1 MKSMAKNLDTLI
13 EKLLADFSLRQQK
26 VFAGRFGL
34 KTGDRKTLQE
44 IGEELQVT
52 RERVRQIE
60 EQGLKKLHDAASRD
74 KDVKPLLDVAKRHL
88 AASGGIRKDDAF
100 VIEMAALAGF
110 SPAKHREAKIRFLF
124 IAAGAPIYHKEN
136 DDLHAYWC
144 ADKVAEKKF
153 GDFVRHATKYFESLD
168 PKEALKEKS
177 YLEQFSDM
185 VSWHYLSIPK
195 HFGTNVFGDFGL
207 RKWAEIEP
215 KTIRDKA
222 YLALK
227 KTGKPLHFGDIAK
240 AIHTLKIDRKQAHV
254 QTVHNELIKDN
265 RFVLVGRGVYALAE
279 DGYEAGTVREVISKI
294 LKHKGPLSASDV
306 IELVNEKR
314 FLKEN
319 TILLNLQNRK
329 YFKRLDSGKYNVKE
343 A

>member
-1 MKSMAKNLDTLI
+1 MAKNLDI
-13 EKLLADFSLRQQK
+13 IIDKLLANFPSRQQK
-26 VFAGRFGL
+26 VFVGRFGL
-34 KTGDRKTLQE
+34 KTGRRQTLQE
-44 IGEELQVT
+44 IGEEMQVT

-60 EQGLKKLHDAASRD
+60 EHGLKKLRDIAGSD
-74 KDVKPLLDVAKRHL
+74 KDIKPILEIAKKHL
-88 AASGGIRKDDAF
+88 TGSGGIRRDDAF
-100 VIEMAALAGF
+100 VVEITELSDF
-110 SPAKHREAKIRFLF
+110 PPSKNRDAKIRFLF
-124 IAAGAPIYHKEN
+124 IAAGLPVYHKEN
-136 DDLHAYWC
+136 DDFHAYWC
-144 ADKVAEKKF
+144 VDKSAEKKF
-153 GDFVRHATKYFESLD
+153 LDFVKHATKYFESLD
-168 PKEALKEKS
+168 PKEALKEKK
-177 YLEQFSDM
+177 YLGQFGDM

-207 RKWAEIEP
+207 KRWAEIEP

-227 KTGKPLHFGDIAK
+227 KTGKPLHFEDIAK
-240 AIHTLKIDRKQAHV
+240 TIHTLKIDKKPAHV

-279 DGYEAGTVREVISKI
+279 EGYEPGTVREVIARI
-294 LKHKGPLSASDV
+294 LKKKGPLSASDV
-306 IELVNEKR
+306 IEFVNEKR

-329 YFKRLDSGKYNVKE
+329 HFKRLDNGKYHVRE